1 MTEVQITNGS
11 VKYGETRKTGDFESK
26 RADVELS
33 FNVPEGKNA
42 DELITKV
49 AEKAKEQVFTILGI
63 GKPVKPLHGSSDTT
77 TTQTVKSTPRMPK
90 ITETPAQAS
99 KAEAQTANLKRQ
111 VEVIEGCVPTI
122 TGGDLSVIEEPEVK
136 LKHASEFAPGITDIT
151 DLQLMDAT
159 RKHQELVKNPVSIR
173 KLINELG
180 VIAPPGRLIDLSQD
194 KRQEY
199 LDKLVLIKPL
209 V

>member
-1 MTEVQITNGS
+1 MTEIQITNGS
-11 VKYGETRKTGDFESK
+11 VKYGETRKTGDFENK

-42 DELITKV
+42 DELIAKV
-49 AEKAKEQVFTILGI
+49 VEKAKEQVFTSLGI

-77 TTQTVKSTPRMPK
+77 TTQTVKNPPRMPK
-90 ITETPAQAS
+90 ITEPVQAS
-99 KAEAQTANLKRQ
+99 KAEAQTANLTQQ
-111 VEVIEGCVPTI
+111 VEVATTHNSS
-122 TGGDLSVIEEPEVK
+122 TGGDLSIIEEPKQVK
-136 LKHASEFAPGITDIT
+136 SVVQIQVDSEIT

-180 VIAPPGRLIDLSQD
+180 IIAPPGRLIDLPQN
-194 KRQEY
+194 KRQDY
-199 LDKLVLIKPL
+199 LDKLMLIKPL